1 MTDPQQAL
9 AALGA
14 IWSDDFDA
22 YASGQLDLSQVHCA
36 LCMCAPCRCPAF
48 GTPAYFALLDA
59 RHGRRSSGPAENIAP
74 GQAPDHG
81 LDRSGTGD
89 ER

>member
-1 MTDPQQAL
+1 MTDPRQAL
-9 AALGA
+9 DQLGA

-22 YASGQLDLSQVHCA
+22 YTGGERDASKLHCA

-59 RHGRRSSGPAENIAP
+59 RHGHRSSGPAESAAP
-74 GQAPDHG
+74 GQATRPSP
-81 LDRSGTGD
+81 DRSGTGD
-89 ER
+89 DR